1 MRKITKN
8 YKVMAFDQN
17 SKEPIEQEW
26 SNSEKKKKYI
36 TSLASEIGWIIIE
49 FSSLE
54 NKLDNILYFHLI
66 ETSKNKEIMYSLI
79 NEKKYSDKIN
89 IFSKMLL
96 LNYLKHPNNY
106 ISKINDF
113 ETTLENIVGKLRE
126 ASLIRNKYAHSIWS
140 SISETRFVESQT
152 KISKKGIE
160 KVYMK
165 YDYQDLD
172 DDYNNLFD
180 IGNLLSE
187 FNEKLLDCYSLINT

>member
-1 MRKITKN
+1 
-8 YKVMAFDQN
+8 
-17 SKEPIEQEW
+17 
-26 SNSEKKKKYI
+26 
-36 TSLASEIGWIIIE
+36 
-49 FSSLE
+49 
-54 NKLDNILYFHLI
+54 
-66 ETSKNKEIMYSLI
+66 
-79 NEKKYSDKIN
+79 
-89 IFSKMLL
+89 MLL
-96 LNYLKHPNNY
+96 LNYLKHPNIY
-106 ISKINDF
+106 TSKINDF